1 MIMVTLTFLKDSNIL
16 PIYFNIFLHIFVG
29 LIAFAS
35 DVLVFKFYDTLPDY
49 KKSVLTYSVRL
60 MVVASGIAVVWYN
73 LAAIILQFSY
83 DISPLVADYPNMF
96 CTLLRAETVCEVIVV
111 AIIMI
116 QLCKACIVFNSLLFL
131 SMDHERVF
139 KFILVFVQM
148 IFITHNSLAL
158 TFTGTLCPMPKL
170 SRVLKHIT
178 IEVPEEKKKTAPPLF
193 FVYFLVAFLATIILK
208 LVKKIKNRKHRISP
222 ATVPQ
227 HFHTFYGI
235 PKKLK
240 KNTIQPTNQSGK
252 AVTDERSEPRQ
263 CLSKNERNDSETAN
277 NDQAFSSVKISGI
290 VIFN

>member
-1 MIMVTLTFLKDSNIL
+1 MVTLIFSKDSNIL
-16 PIYFNIFLHIFVG
+16 PIYFNIFLYIFVG
-29 LIAFAS
+29 LIAFVS
-35 DVLVFKFYDTLPDY
+35 DVLIFKFYDTLPDY

-73 LAAIILQFSY
+73 KAAIILQFSY
-83 DISPLVADYPNMF
+83 YISPYPNMC
-96 CTLLRAETVCEVIVV
+96 CTLLRAETVCEVLIV

-235 PKKLK
+235 PKKVK

-263 CLSKNERNDSETAN
+263 CLSNNERNDTETAN

-290 VIFN
+290 VIFY